1 MQTQERVIFCST
13 NFVSFFR
20 NRFVVISAAQ
30 GHVWFPRISSLST
43 IVDAPM
49 ARFTVRRGRRRSGR
63 TVSGALHC
71 TPETATRGGEFS
83 STVDDPIA
91 RFTVRWGRRRSG
103 RTVSGVLHCTPGT
116 ATRGTSFH
124 PPSTTPWRASLYAG
138 DGGDRDGRFLA
149 RFTRMPE
156 IPPRGA
162 SFYPQSTF
170 PWGASLCAGN
180 RGSLQRLSSVVDGLV
195 TRFTVRRGRRRS
207 AVAFIDRRRSP
218 GALHCALGT
227 EALCGG
233 VHRSPTTPGR
243 ASLYAGDGGAV
254 RRCSSIVGDPMAR
267 FIVRRGRRRSAQ
279 GRENIGLL
287 AGIRCPRLLQSGEPI
302 TVWGLQPMSR
312 PAISSG

>member
-20 NRFVVISAAQ
+20 NRFVVISAAR

-71 TPETATRGGEFS
+71 TPETPPRG
-83 STVDDPIA
+83 A
-91 RFTVRWGRRRSG
+91 
-103 RTVSGVLHCTPGT
+103 
-116 ATRGTSFH
+116 SFH

-138 DGGDRDGRFLA
+138 DGG
-149 RFTRMPE
+149 
-156 IPPRGA
+156 
-162 SFYPQSTF
+162 
-170 PWGASLCAGN
+170 
-180 RGSLQRLSSVVDGLV
+180 
-195 TRFTVRRGRRRS
+195 
-207 AVAFIDRRRSP
+207 
-218 GALHCALGT
+218 AL
-227 EALCGG
+227 
-233 VHRSPTTPGR
+233 
-243 ASLYAGDGGAV
+243 
-254 RRCSSIVGDPMAR
+254 RRCSSIVGDPMVR
-267 FIVRRGRRRSAQ
+267 FTVRRGRRRSAQ

-302 TVWGLQPMSR
+302 TVWGLQPMSPCGR